1 MSTHAHSSHGGHET
15 EDFEG
20 TYALWAIPFSFVIL
34 AAFLV
39 IVILW
44 VPAAASR
51 EMRLKEVGGAEVSRQ
66 WIEEHKAAEAEAL
79 SGGEGMPVSE
89 AMAEIV
95 RRSSTR

>member
-1 MSTHAHSSHGGHET
+1 MSTHSHAGHGGHET

-20 TYALWAIPFSFVIL
+20 TYAIWAVPFSFVML

-39 IVILW
+39 IVTLW

-51 EMRLKEVGGAEVSRQ
+51 EMRLKEVQGSEVSRQ
-66 WIEEHKAAEAEAL
+66 WIEEHRAAEAEAL
-79 SGGEGMPVSE
+79 SGETGIPVSE

-95 RRSSTR
+95 RRNETR